1 MKNKKANVGSFAT
14 AKLQAKRRSLLAIAV
29 IGLMTVMGCSDDPG
43 GDDDA
48 NDEHWLI
55 RYQSTYVVEDGIVKQ
70 NMVFDDEG
78 KTVYIDAVSSSAFYT
93 WIAYNRN
100 GTDYE
105 EKYTFSSSSNSG
117 SSESYSEHHN
127 TRNGQTSLS
136 TTETISRNANQ
147 GVHTL
152 SSTTSTT
159 TATYDPESGLTSSS
173 TMISSAGTTTT
184 YYTIDLLIDLD
195 GAKTYKHTPLGNN
208 WYNIIKIQDGRT
220 LETSYYN
227 ESGLISTTTYTQP
240 DNAEIR
246 SKLPNFTLSSARYF
260 PSSYSIRNSYQTAEV
275 LPLENL
281 SYLERLGI
289 RVKTFYDGVL
299 SSQTDYTYEKRN
311 PNVNLNPVGIESNGG
326 EFGYEVELKRWG
338 DFWYSENGII
348 HIWTGTESNVVIPE
362 QINGKPVTGIAWG
375 AFERRYKLVS
385 VTIPNSVTSIGGSAF
400 GSCWSLASVTIGN
413 SVTSIGQNAFS
424 RCISLTSVTIP
435 NSVTSIGQMAFW
447 DCPLTSVTFQGTIP
461 PDGIGNTAFDNYGL
475 EGKYL
480 EGGVGTYTWDDD
492 TRTWMKQD

>member
-1 MKNKKANVGSFAT
+1 MVEKRHVKECIMNKKIKV
-14 AKLQAKRRSLLAIAV
+14 LASALV
-29 IGLMTVMGCSDDPG
+29 AAIGLMTVMGCSNDPG
-43 GDDDA
+43 GDDD
-48 NDEHWLI
+48 NGGHWLI
-55 RYQSTYVVEDGIVKQ
+55 REQKTYIAQDGIVGDYS
-70 NMVFDDEG
+70 NSD
-78 KTVYIDAVSSSAFYT
+78 TSYS
-93 WIAYNRN
+93 WIAYRYGDKTN
-100 GTDYE
+100 YE
-105 EKYTFSSSSNSG
+105 EEYTTTTRSSSGSG
-117 SSESYSEHHN
+117 SSYSSSDSRSEYHY
-127 TRNGQTSLS
+127 TRDGQTSRS
-136 TTETISRNANQ
+136 TTETITKTN
-147 GVHTL
+147 TET
-152 SSTTSTT
+152 SSSVFSGISST
-159 TATYDPESGLTSSS
+159 TATYDSASGLTSSS
-173 TMISSAGTTTT
+173 TTVSSGVTTAIV
-184 YYTIDLLIDLD
+184 YSIDLLSDSD
-195 GAKTYKHTPLGNN
+195 GVKTYKHTPVGSNGYSIL
-208 WYNIIKIQDGRT
+208 KIQNDRT
-220 LETSYYN
+220 LETSYYD
-227 ESGLISTTTYTQP
+227 EHSSIMYTTTYTQP